1 MKKSLFTILL
11 ALLPILAS
19 ADAIEIKGVYY
30 NLDAVGNTAEVT
42 KHPNKYTGDVVIPK
56 SVKYNG
62 VTYKVTSI
70 DGFAFSFCKG
80 LTSVAIPNTVTVIN
94 IGAFEYCSALTSIT
108 IPNSVTSIG
117 SFTFE
122 YCTGLTSV
130 VIPNSVTN
138 MNMSVFKGCTGL
150 TSVTLSNNIT
160 HVDWYTFQNC
170 TGLTSVVIPNSVTE
184 IDKSAFEGCSHLT
197 TVSIGNGI
205 NRIRTRAFA
214 NCAKLTNVYCFA
226 EEVPNTEE
234 DAFTDTPI
242 GNATLRVPTGSVD
255 AYKAEV
261 PWSGFKSIVKISATV
276 KLNKSKLYIGKG
288 KTEVLIPTITPTSFP
303 DKSVTWKSSN
313 TKVATVT
320 SKGKVKG
327 IKAGTATIT
336 CTSAMTG
343 SKTTCKVTVV
353 NGDITLNKTEAV
365 VEKGKTMKLKAT
377 LLPTD
382 LEDKSVTWTSSDTKI
397 ATVSSSGKVKG
408 VKYGTATITCTS
420 NATNLSATCQVT
432 VGKVFIN
439 VSEITLKRSRT
450 IVLTPMVYPK
460 TLEDMSV
467 TWTSSDTKIATVTSE
482 GKVKG
487 IKAGTATITCTS
499 NATGLKGTCIVTVL
513 SSSESRSLDGDDDGT
528 TGVEQLEENS
538 ALAEPYDVY
547 DLSGRKVQ
555 NQVNSLDGLPAG
567 VYIVNGKKMLKK

>member
-1 MKKSLFTILL
+1 MKKIYFLFLM
-11 ALLPILAS
+11 ALLPLLAN
-19 ADAIEIKGVYY
+19 ADPVEIDGIYY
-30 NLDAVGNTAEVT
+30 NLISKAKQAEVT
-42 KHPNKYTGDVVIPK
+42 KNPDKYTGDVVIPK
-56 SVKYNG
+56 SVKYEG

-70 DGFAFSFCKG
+70 GGFAFSFCKV
-80 LTSVAIPNTVTVIN
+80 LTSVAIPNTVTAIN

-117 SFTFE
+117 SFAFE

-160 HVDWYTFQNC
+160 LIDWYTFQNC
-170 TGLTSVVIPNSVTE
+170 TGLTSVVLPNSVTE

-226 EEVPNTEE
+226 EEVPNTVEDVFEE
-234 DAFTDTPI
+234 TPI
-242 GNATLRVPTGSVD
+242 GNATLRVPAGSVEV
-255 AYKAEV
+255 YKAEV

-276 KLNKSKLYIGKG
+276 KLDKSKLYIGKG
-288 KTEVLIPTITPTSFP
+288 KTETLIPTITPTSFP
-303 DKSVTWKSSN
+303 DKNVTWKSSN

-327 IKAGTATIT
+327 VKAGTATIT
-336 CTSAMTG
+336 CTSVSTG
-343 SKTTCKVTVV
+343 SKATCKVTVV
-353 NGDITLNKTEAV
+353 NGDITLNKTKAV
-365 VEKGKTMKLKAT
+365 VEKGKTIKLKAT
-377 LLPTD
+377 LLPT
-382 LEDKSVTWTSSDTKI
+382 
-397 ATVSSSGKVKG
+397 
-408 VKYGTATITCTS
+408 
-420 NATNLSATCQVT
+420 
-432 VGKVFIN
+432 
-439 VSEITLKRSRT
+439 
-450 IVLTPMVYPK
+450 

-499 NATGLKGTCIVTVL
+499 NATGLSGTCIVTVL
-513 SSSESRSLDGDDDGT
+513 SSSESRSLDGDDDNV
-528 TGVEQLEENS
+528 TGIETIEEAPAIN
-538 ALAEPYDVY
+538 EPYDVY
-547 DLSGRKVQ
+547 DLSGRKVR
-555 NQVNSLDGLPAG
+555 NQVTSLDGLPAG
-567 VYIVNGKKMLKK
+567 VYIVNGKKVLKK